1 MSNPIAQNLEE
12 VAALCR
18 RAGARRLDV
27 FGSAARNQ
35 FDPDSSDLDFLVEFD
50 DLPPAEY
57 ADAFFTLKESLESL
71 FGRSVDL
78 VTAASLRN
86 PYFRDRINADDL
98 GCAGFTKAAGMTTAD
113 GAEPENGDLH
123 DAKPART
130 LLTESATWSTSA
142 SVIDG
147 KHGMVSAWS

>member
-86 PYFRDRINADDL
+86 PYFRDRINA
-98 GCAGFTKAAGMTTAD
+98 
-113 GAEPENGDLH
+113 ERRPVY
-123 DAKPART
+123 AR
-130 LLTESATWSTSA
+130 
-142 SVIDG
+142 
-147 KHGMVSAWS
+147 